1 MIVVETQ
8 SPAALLSRVREM
20 RPLVHHITN
29 YVTVNDC
36 ANVTLAVGAAPV
48 MAEAP
53 EEVAEMA
60 GMADALV
67 LNIGTLSSD
76 QVGAMLLAGRA
87 ANARGI
93 PVVLDP
99 VGAGATGF
107 RTATALRLLDN
118 LEIAVLKGNA
128 GEIGTIAGIEA
139 RVRGVDSAG
148 LTGDPA
154 DICRRLASR
163 LGCVVAMSGPVDIV
177 SDGGRIALV
186 ENGHPLMGTVSGTG
200 CMVASVTGAFAAV
213 ADDPFSAAVAALAA
227 FGLSG
232 EHATDRAHGPGSF
245 RPGLIDALA
254 GLELA
259 TLSAGARIRL
269 E

>member
-1 MIVVETQ
+1 
-8 SPAALLSRVREM
+8 M

-36 ANVTLAVGAAPV
+36 ANVTLAIGAAPV

-53 EEVAEMA
+53 EEVAEMV
-60 GMADALV
+60 GLADALV
-67 LNIGTLSSD
+67 LNIGTLSSG
-76 QVGAMLLAGRA
+76 QVEAMLLAGRA

-99 VGAGATGF
+99 VGAGATHF
-107 RTATALRLLDN
+107 RTTTALRLLDG

-128 GEIGTIAGIEA
+128 GEIGTIAGNEA

-148 LTGDPA
+148 LAGDPA
-154 DICRRLASR
+154 DVCRRLASR

-177 SDGGRIALV
+177 SDGNRVALV
-186 ENGHPLMGTVSGTG
+186 ENGCPMMGAVSGTG
-200 CMVASVTGAFAAV
+200 CMVASLTGAFAAV
-213 ADDPFSAAVAALAA
+213 ADDPFAAAVAALAA
-227 FGLSG
+227 FGVSG
-232 EHATDRAHGPGSF
+232 ERAAQEAHGPGSF
-245 RPGLIDALA
+245 RPGLFDALA
-254 GLELA
+254 GLEPAALG
-259 TLSAGARIRL
+259 AGAGIRL

>member
-1 MIVVETQ
+1 
-8 SPAALLSRVREM
+8 M

-29 YVTVNDC
+29 CVTVNDC

-67 LNIGTLSSD
+67 LNIGTLSSA
-76 QVGAMLLAGRA
+76 QVEAMVLAGRA

-107 RTATALRLLDN
+107 RTGTALRLLDE

-163 LGCVVAMSGPVDIV
+163 LNCVVAMSGPVDVV
-177 SDGGRIALV
+177 SDGSRVALV
-186 ENGHPLMGTVSGTG
+186 ENGHPMMDTVSGTG
-200 CMVASVTGAFAAV
+200 CMLASVTGALAAVTDDRFAATV
-213 ADDPFSAAVAALAA
+213 EALAA

-232 EHATDRAHGPGSF
+232 ERAAEGAHGPGSF
-245 RPGLIDALA
+245 RSGLIDALA
-254 GLELA
+254 NLESA
-259 TLSAGARIRL
+259 TLASGARIRL

>member
-1 MIVVETQ
+1 
-8 SPAALLSRVREM
+8 M

-29 YVTVNDC
+29 CVTVNDC

-67 LNIGTLSSD
+67 LNIGTLSSA
-76 QVGAMLLAGRA
+76 QVDSMLLAGRA

-107 RTATALRLLDN
+107 RTATALKLLDE

-163 LGCVVAMSGPVDIV
+163 LNCVVAMSGPVDVV
-177 SDGGRIALV
+177 SDGDRVAFV
-186 ENGHPLMGTVSGTG
+186 ENGHPLMDAVSGTG
-200 CMVASVTGAFAAV
+200 CMLASVTAAFAAV
-213 ADDPFSAAVAALAA
+213 ADDRFATTVAALAA

-232 EHATDRAHGPGSF
+232 ERAANGAHGPGSF
-245 RPGLIDALA
+245 RPGLLNALA
-254 GLELA
+254 GLEPA
-259 TLSAGARIRL
+259 TLAAGARIRVA
-269 E
+269 